1 MCGSRLGL
9 LDILV
14 ANAGIPGE
22 MQIPEELDAEEWRKV
37 FATNV
42 DGVFH
47 CCRAVYPIMKEIG
60 RGKVIIMGSASSMTG
75 SHIQAAFTSS
85 KGAVVPFAKSLA
97 VAWARANIQVNCI
110 LPGAVDTDFNV
121 DLMVHLVLKYV
132 DCYAFFVGGR
142 SAEKANCRQYSSW
155 ASG

>member
-1 MCGSRLGL
+1 MFLWHSHFIKPCDFSQFGL

-14 ANAGIPGE
+14 ANAGIPG
-22 MQIPEELDAEEWRKV
+22 MLQIPEELDAEEWRKV

-47 CCRAVYPIMKEIG
+47 CCRAVYPVMKEIG

-121 DLMVHLVLKYV
+121 DLMVSRCL
-132 DCYAFFVGGR
+132 
-142 SAEKANCRQYSSW
+142 S
-155 ASG
+155 